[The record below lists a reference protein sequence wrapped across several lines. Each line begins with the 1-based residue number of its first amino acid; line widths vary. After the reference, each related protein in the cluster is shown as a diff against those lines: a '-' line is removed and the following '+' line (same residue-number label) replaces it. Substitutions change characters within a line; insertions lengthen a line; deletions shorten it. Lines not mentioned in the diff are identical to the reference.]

1 MTEEKTLHKSELI
14 AILREGVAVVQMVL
28 FKELRSLFSTKHQDK
43 DHINRSMLVGAIINK
58 LFGTENPEA
67 KFKKFNS
74 KYHALIEQELLSIP
88 EQLPQLRI
96 NITDALRVQTLCDN
110 QEGEAETHILQQ
122 AEDLG
127 ILVKGRE
134 IPLPSTFM
142 TLIRKLG
149 EDHGLTVAPAQIN
162 SEDDSSLVH

>member
-28 FKELRSLFSTKHQDK
+28 FKELRSLFETKHADK
-43 DHINRSMLVGAIINK
+43 DRINRSMLVGAIINK
-58 LFGTENPEA
+58 LFGTENPEER
-67 KFKKFNS
+67 FQQFNS
-74 KYHALIEQELLSIP
+74 ENKAVIEQEILSLP
-88 EQLPQLRI
+88 EQFPLLRI

-110 QEGEAETHILQQ
+110 QEGMADTYILQQ
-122 AEDLG
+122 AEEMG

-149 EDHGLTVAPAQIN
+149 EEHGLTIAPSQIN
-162 SEDDSSLVH
+162 TKDDNRLAH